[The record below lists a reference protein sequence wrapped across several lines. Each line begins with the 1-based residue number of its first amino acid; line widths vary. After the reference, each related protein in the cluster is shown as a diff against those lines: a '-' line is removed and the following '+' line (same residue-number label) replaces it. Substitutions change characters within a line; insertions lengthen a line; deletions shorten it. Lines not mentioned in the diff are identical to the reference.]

1 MTKQELQDLKNFEDY
16 IIDVMKRNDVD
27 IIPYLNFEEHSFV
40 NSVNLHPYEYRE
52 DEDVTML
59 YIKENVLYVECEKYN
74 CKFSDLDIS
83 VAEDIYLEIS
93 NVSDEDFDFYKEN
106 C

>member
-1 MTKQELQDLKNFEDY
+1 MTPNELQDLKNFENC
-16 IIDVMKRNDVD
+16 IIDIMNKNNMD
-27 IIPYLNFEEHSFV
+27 IISYINLEQHAFV
-40 NSVNLHPYEYRE
+40 NSINLHPYVYRE

-59 YIKENVLYVECEKYN
+59 YIKENVLYVECEKYY
-74 CKFSDLDIS
+74 CKFSSLDIS

-93 NVSDEDFDFYKEN
+93 NINDEDWDFFKEN

>member
-1 MTKQELQDLKNFEDY
+1 MTKQELQDIKKFEDY
-16 IIDVMKRNDVD
+16 IIDVMQRND
-27 IIPYLNFEEHSFV
+27 ITTIPFLNLEEHSFV

-52 DEDVTML
+52 DEYVISL
-59 YIKENVLYVECEKYN
+59 YIKDNVLYVECEEYD
-74 CKFSDLDIS
+74 CKFSDLDIL
-83 VAEDIYLEIS
+83 VAEDIYFEIS

>member
-1 MTKQELQDLKNFEDY
+1 MTPKELQDLKNFENC
-16 IIDVMKRNDVD
+16 IIDIMNKNNMD
-27 IIPYLNFEEHSFV
+27 IISYVNLEEHSFV

-59 YIKENVLYVECEKYN
+59 YIKENVLYVECEKYD
-74 CKFSDLDIS
+74 CKFSNLDIS

-93 NVSDEDFDFYKEN
+93 NINDEDWDFFKEN